1 MPVAKFQLIGSFED
15 LKLQNKPTTFKF
27 TNPSDP
33 SPIKAQDTP
42 LEPAETVSAKK
53 LSDLSK

>member
-15 LKLQNKPTTFKF
+15 LKLQNKPTFKF
-27 TNPSDP
+27 TNPSYP

>member
-15 LKLQNKPTTFKF
+15 LELQNKPTFKF

>member
-15 LKLQNKPTTFKF
+15 LKLQNKPTFKF
-27 TNPSDP
+27 SNPSDP
-33 SPIKAQDTP
+33 SPVKAQATP

>member
-15 LKLQNKPTTFKF
+15 LKLQNKPTFKF
-27 TNPSDP
+27 SNPSDL
-33 SPIKAQDTP
+33 SPMKAQDTP

>member
-1 MPVAKFQLIGSFED
+1 MLVAKFQLIGSFED
-15 LKLQNKPTTFKF
+15 LKLQNKPTFKF
-27 TNPSDP
+27 FNPSDP

-42 LEPAETVSAKK
+42 IEPAGTVSAKK

>member
-15 LKLQNKPTTFKF
+15 LKLQNKPTFKF
-27 TNPSDP
+27 TNPADP
-33 SPIKAQDTP
+33 SPMKAQDTP

>member
-15 LKLQNKPTTFKF
+15 LKLQNKPTFKF
-27 TNPSDP
+27 TNPADP
-33 SPIKAQDTP
+33 SPVKAQDTP